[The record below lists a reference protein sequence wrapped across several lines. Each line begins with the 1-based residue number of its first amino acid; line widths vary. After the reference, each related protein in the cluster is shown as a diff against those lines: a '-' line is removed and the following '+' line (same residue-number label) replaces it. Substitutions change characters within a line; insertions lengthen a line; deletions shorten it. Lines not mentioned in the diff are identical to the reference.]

1 MPTSID
7 PHLAEVSALCRRY
20 GVRKLELFGSAT
32 TGAFDPQT
40 SDLDFLVE
48 FNPERE
54 DSLFHRYF
62 GLNEDLEALF
72 GRKVDLVMVGSLKN
86 PYFIDSVN
94 KSRQTV
100 YAAPVAEAA

>member
-1 MPTSID
+1 MATIID
-7 PHLAEVSALCRRY
+7 PQLAEVSALCRRY

-40 SDLDFLVE
+40 SDFDFLIDMD
-48 FNPERE
+48 PEG

-62 GLNEDLEALF
+62 DLKEALEARF
-72 GRKVDLVMVGSLKN
+72 GREVDLVMVGALEN
-86 PYFIDSVN
+86 PYFIESIN
-94 KSRQTV
+94 KTRQTV